1 MNWILVVNT
10 FAVLYYLSLHFVS
23 GLITATMMYSA
34 HFLFVKDFTTAHENA
49 LLILFTAHCLG
60 WIAQFVG
67 HGVFEGRKPALMDNL
82 LQVFAAP
89 MFVTL
94 EVLYDWIRSG
104 TCKSM

>member
-23 GLITATMMYSA
+23 GLVTATLMYSA
-34 HFLFVKDFTTAHENA
+34 HFLFVKDLISSNENA
-49 LLILFTAHCLG
+49 FIILFSAHILG
-60 WIAQFVG
+60 WIAQFIG

-82 LQVFAAP
+82 LQGELHKLFAAP

-94 EVLYDWIRSG
+94 EVLFMLG
-104 TCKSM
+104 F